1 MYFPTVLPTIVQ
13 SIVDNNITFPF
24 GCYCSRRGGSLD
36 SGHGHTDH
44 AIYRVSQKNAL
55 SELCCSTVLPILQP
69 PFISWLDESEYLL
82 ARYEWR
88 LEDWEDGGAAQF
100 WKCVFFGT
108 LCTWWWS
115 WWGAGWWWFV
125 GVVGDEGDS
134 DWMLRPSYIFDI
146 AVFNS
151 NTIKITTIMS
161 LRSFIFLLLIDI
173 RGMGVKLLKKTNGHI
188 DFLAVQDSSI
198 GDLVSESVTQ
208 SSFDFSDFWE
218 TFRDFWGTIE
228 RLLRDW

>member
-69 PFISWLDESEYLL
+69 SFISWLDESEYLL

-88 LEDWEDGGAAQF
+88 LEDWEEQH
-100 WKCVFFGT
+100 
-108 LCTWWWS
+108 S
-115 WWGAGWWWFV
+115 
-125 GVVGDEGDS
+125 
-134 DWMLRPSYIFDI
+134 
-146 AVFNS
+146 
-151 NTIKITTIMS
+151 
-161 LRSFIFLLLIDI
+161 
-173 RGMGVKLLKKTNGHI
+173 
-188 DFLAVQDSSI
+188 
-198 GDLVSESVTQ
+198 SESA
-208 SSFDFSDFWE
+208 SFLGHPVVYTNKDSFVAIQFLSFFFVPFHGLGEPWPD
-218 TFRDFWGTIE
+218 
-228 RLLRDW
+228 LSLPVH

>member
-69 PFISWLDESEYLL
+69 SFISWLDESEYLL

-88 LEDWEDGGAAQF
+88 LEDWEEQHGSESAFF
-100 WKCVFFGT
+100 WDTLYSHHISQLGT
-108 LCTWWWS
+108 SFDLIDW
-115 WWGAGWWWFV
+115 
-125 GVVGDEGDS
+125 GDS
-134 DWMLRPSYIFDI
+134 NRVTSIKSPVALKQQEWSPSDRDSHFINISFKKR
-146 AVFNS
+146 
-151 NTIKITTIMS
+151 IK
-161 LRSFIFLLLIDI
+161 
-173 RGMGVKLLKKTNGHI
+173 
-188 DFLAVQDSSI
+188 
-198 GDLVSESVTQ
+198 
-208 SSFDFSDFWE
+208 
-218 TFRDFWGTIE
+218 
-228 RLLRDW
+228 